1 MGRDR
6 QGTLVSYRPDIKVLD
21 CTLRDGGLV
30 NNFAF
35 SDEFVRDLYCKD
47 NGRPSIGSVV
57 K

>member
-21 CTLRDGGLV
+21 CTLRDGGLR

-35 SDEFVRDLYCKD
+35 SDEFVRDLVSC
-47 NGRPSIGSVV
+47 
-57 K
+57 